1 MVLARVVLLIAAVA
15 GGWLTAGEAA
25 FAQTTPSP
33 QASPSPQVTPSTP
46 ATLISKFRNENKEG
60 NVASDAKLNSIAQD
74 QASAMAAKDKLDHDV
89 LGPFGSRVAS
99 SGSDRAAENI
109 AYGYDNFPKTLNQ
122 WINSPSHRK
131 NLLLKDASRIG
142 VASAKTPSGRTYW
155 AMVIAGYNAPPKV
168 APPKPAAKKTATK
181 TAASSRAAAPPK
193 DKKPACRINLLG
205 LCL

>member
-1 MVLARVVLLIAAVA
+1 MVGPRAWLLIGGLV
-15 GGWLTAGEAA
+15 GGWMMPGGVAA
-25 FAQTTPSP
+25 QTPSP
-33 QASPSPQVTPSTP
+33 PTTLATP
-46 ATLISKFRNENKEG
+46 AALISKFRNENKQG
-60 NVASDAKLNSIAQD
+60 SVTSDAKLTSIAQD

-109 AYGYDNFPKTLNQ
+109 AYGYDNFPKTLTQ

-142 VASAKTPSGRTYW
+142 VASAKTPGGRTYW
-155 AMVIAGYNAPPKV
+155 AMVIAGYNV
-168 APPKPAAKKTATK
+168 APKAAPAPRAAAKTATK
-181 TAASSRAAAPPK
+181 TAASPRGAAPMR
-193 DKKPACRINLLG
+193 DRKPACRINLLG

>member
-1 MVLARVVLLIAAVA
+1 MVGPRAWLLIGGLV
-15 GGWLTAGEAA
+15 GGWMMPGGVAA
-25 FAQTTPSP
+25 QTPSP
-33 QASPSPQVTPSTP
+33 PTTLAPP
-46 ATLISKFRNENKEG
+46 AALISKFRNENKQG
-60 NVASDAKLNSIAQD
+60 SVTSDAKLTSIAQD

-109 AYGYDNFPKTLNQ
+109 AYGYDNFPKTLTQ

-142 VASAKTPSGRTYW
+142 VASAKTPGGRTYW
-155 AMVIAGYNAPPKV
+155 AMVIAGYNV
-168 APPKPAAKKTATK
+168 APKAAPAPRTAAKAATK
-181 TAASSRAAAPPK
+181 TAASPRGAAATG
-193 DKKPACRINLLG
+193 DRKPACRINLLG